1 MANIRMKKPFVNTL
15 AGVAAAA
22 LMCGSAQAAP
32 IAADVVF
39 VVDESGSM
47 GGEHSWLQ
55 DMINPL
61 ESGLTG
67 QGVGVSAPNRYAL
80 VGYGGSSLGPHFS
93 GHAHDMD
100 PGAAGQQDWGDDSQF
115 SAATGTLVTDGG
127 TEDGWE
133 ALDWAINNLG
143 FRSEAAKNFVLVTDE
158 DRDNE
163 DGSLTKSG
171 ILNDLA
177 SLNAL
182 LNVVVDNSFGCNPDT
197 SGAIGIDS
205 TETGF
210 ETDGSGGFTTCEG
223 LGQIGSG
230 DGSTETQYV
239 DMALQ
244 SGGAAWD
251 LNILRDGGDKAASF
265 TQAFVDTKVQEI
277 TDQPGGGTPV
287 PEPGTLAL
295 LGLGI
300 AGLGLRR
307 RRG

>member
-1 MANIRMKKPFVNTL
+1 MTNLKMKKQHLNTL
-15 AGVAAAA
+15 AGVAAGA
-22 LMCGSAQAAP
+22 LICGSAQAVP

-47 GGEHSWLQ
+47 GGEHAWLE

-61 ESGLTG
+61 ETGLRD
-67 QGVGVSAPNRYAL
+67 QGVGVSSPNRYGL
-80 VGYGGSSLGPHFS
+80 VGYGGDSSDIHFS

-100 PGAAGQQDWGDDSQF
+100 SETTGQQDWGDNNQF
-115 SAATGTLVTDGG
+115 SSATNTLVTDGG

-133 ALDWAINNLG
+133 ALDWATNNLG

-163 DGSLTKSG
+163 DTSLTKQGLLSELDG
-171 ILNDLA
+171 
-177 SLNAL
+177 LNAL
-182 LNVVVDNSFGCNPDT
+182 LNVVVDNHFGCSPNT
-197 SGAIGIDS
+197 SGAIGLDAL
-205 TETGF
+205 ENGF

-230 DGSTETQYV
+230 DDKTTDQYV
-239 DMALQ
+239 DLAIQ

-251 LNILRDGGDKAASF
+251 LNILREGGNKADSF
-265 TQAFVDTKVQEI
+265 TKAFVDTKVQEI
-277 TDQPGGGTPV
+277 TDQPISV
-287 PEPGTLAL
+287 PEPSTLAL
-295 LGLGI
+295 FGLGL